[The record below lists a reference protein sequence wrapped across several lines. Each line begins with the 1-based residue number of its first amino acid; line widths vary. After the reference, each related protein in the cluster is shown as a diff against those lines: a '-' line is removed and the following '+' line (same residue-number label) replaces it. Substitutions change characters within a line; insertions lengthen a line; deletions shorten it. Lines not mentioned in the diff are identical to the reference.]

1 MVIREKFEEDMQ
13 NLKKRLHGIGK
24 ITIEMM
30 EKSFVFLDGF
40 QDHYIFLGNR
50 KMSTVITMDEAIKKL
65 EDMFPT
71 FDEEVLR
78 MVLTENSIS
87 LHGRV

>member
-1 MVIREKFEEDMQ
+1 
-13 NLKKRLHGIGK
+13 
-24 ITIEMM
+24 
-30 EKSFVFLDGF
+30 
-40 QDHYIFLGNR
+40 
-50 KMSTVITMDEAIKKL
+50 MSTVITMDEAIKKL

-87 LHGRV
+87 LHGVV